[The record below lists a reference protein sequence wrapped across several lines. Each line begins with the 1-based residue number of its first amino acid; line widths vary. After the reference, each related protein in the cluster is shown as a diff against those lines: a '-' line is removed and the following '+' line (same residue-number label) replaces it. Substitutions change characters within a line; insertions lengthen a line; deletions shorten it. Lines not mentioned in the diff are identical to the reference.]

1 MTRLVMCT
9 RLKRELPGLD
19 TPPFPGPRGQEVFE
33 SVSADAWQDWQTL
46 QTMLINE
53 GQLNS
58 LDPNTRKY
66 LKEERDKFL
75 ANKEFDQAS
84 GYVPIESD

>member
-1 MTRLVMCT
+1 M
-9 RLKRELPGLD
+9 EGLD
-19 TPPFPGPRGQEVFE
+19 HPPFPSAAGKEIFE
-33 SVSADAWQDWQTL
+33 TVSKQAWVEWIAQ

-75 ANKEFDQAS
+75 ANEMDKYHEAERVRHTGTQ
-84 GYVPIESD
+84 